1 MTPDTAYAKLI
12 RATQEAGLLESCAEL
27 LAWDEDTCMPA
38 GGVAHRGKQMA
49 LLAGL
54 AHDRWTDRR
63 LGDWLSAVEGSPL
76 VADPHSAEAVNVREL
91 RREYDRA
98 RRLPRSL
105 VEEFAQVTSLAH
117 QEWAIARRRSDFKRF
132 LPWLERIVTLTRCE
146 VESLGWETDPYD
158 ALLEEYEPGAR
169 TAPLAQLLGTLCD
182 ELAPLIAA
190 IAGAK
195 RKANVAILT
204 RRFPLQ
210 RQRTFAHKVAAAVGF
225 DFARGRLDT
234 TTHPF
239 FAAIGPGDVRITTRY
254 DLKRFGEAFFATLH
268 EVGHG
273 LYEQGLPAE
282 HHGTPMGDAQSLGM
296 HEAQARLWE
305 SAVGR
310 SPGFWQHFFPL
321 ARSMFPT
328 ALRGVRL
335 DDFFLAIHHVE
346 ASMNRV
352 QADEVTYNL
361 HIRIRFELERALIHG
376 DLAPADVPG
385 AWNEA
390 YQRYLGITPP
400 DDAGGCLQDS
410 HWAAGMFGYFP
421 TYTLGNVFA
430 AQLVGKAAE
439 ELSDLNTLFARGEFA
454 VLRDWLTKC
463 VYAEGGRW
471 SASELIERVTG
482 AAPDHRPL
490 VRTLTR
496 KYGELYGVG

>member
-63 LGDWLSAVEGSPL
+63 LGGWLSGVGGWPL
-76 VADPHSAEAVNVREL
+76 GAYPHSAEAVNVREL

-225 DFARGRLDT
+225 DFARARLDT

-268 EVGHG
+268 EVG
-273 LYEQGLPAE
+273 QGL
-282 HHGTPMGDAQSLGM
+282 
-296 HEAQARLWE
+296 
-305 SAVGR
+305 
-310 SPGFWQHFFPL
+310 
-321 ARSMFPT
+321 
-328 ALRGVRL
+328 
-335 DDFFLAIHHVE
+335 
-346 ASMNRV
+346 
-352 QADEVTYNL
+352 
-361 HIRIRFELERALIHG
+361 
-376 DLAPADVPG
+376 
-385 AWNEA
+385 
-390 YQRYLGITPP
+390 
-400 DDAGGCLQDS
+400 
-410 HWAAGMFGYFP
+410 
-421 TYTLGNVFA
+421 
-430 AQLVGKAAE
+430 
-439 ELSDLNTLFARGEFA
+439 
-454 VLRDWLTKC
+454 
-463 VYAEGGRW
+463 
-471 SASELIERVTG
+471 
-482 AAPDHRPL
+482 
-490 VRTLTR
+490 
-496 KYGELYGVG
+496 